1 MNKEKFKI
9 FFRLLSVIIHY
20 SLLFIHSRKILAQ
33 AILPLTV
40 APARQEITVSPGEQT
55 AVNVRFYNT
64 SDSPIS
70 GIVKVADF
78 IVDDNQ
84 GSPRIIEDVSQ
95 APPRFAASNW
105 VTLPYDKITIAGN
118 DKVSLQAKIKAPGN
132 ATAGSR
138 YIAIYFEPSGTIPQ
152 ATGSEKEAG
161 TGITSRI
168 ASLIYLTVSGPVTEN
183 ALVSRFFAKSFWE
196 YGPID
201 VETEILNRSDIHIRP
216 KGVISLTNA
225 FGGLVDQQKLK
236 EQNIF
241 PDISRSYKNTLG
253 KKWLIGRYRIDLA
266 ASYGKQGKALTS
278 SLYVWVFPWKVALI
292 IILALIIL
300 ILLGKSLYQ
309 KTALKEAK
317 LEAELEKEKEEIEKL
332 KEELRRREE

>member
-1 MNKEKFKI
+1 MKTIKFVI
-9 FFRLLSVIIHY
+9 FIIVITVI
-20 SLLFIHSRKILAQ
+20 FTAETAAQ

-40 APARQEITVSPGEQT
+40 APARQEITVDPGEQT

-84 GSPRIIEDVSQ
+84 GSPRIIENVSQ

-105 VTLPYDKITIAGN
+105 LTLPYDKITIAGN
-118 DKVSLQAKIKAPGN
+118 DKVSLQAKIKVPDN
-132 ATAGSR
+132 ATAGGR
-138 YIAIYFEPSGTIPQ
+138 YIAVYFEPSGTIPQ
-152 ATGSEKEAG
+152 AVGAQKEAG
-161 TGITSRI
+161 TGIISRI
-168 ASLIYLTVSGPVTEN
+168 ASLVYLTVSGPVTEN
-183 ALVSRFFAKSFWE
+183 AIVSRFFTKSFWE
-196 YGPID
+196 YGPIE
-201 VETEILNRSDIHIRP
+201 VQTEILNRSDLHIRP

-241 PDISRSYKNTLG
+241 PDISRSYKNNLG
-253 KKWLIGRYRIDLA
+253 KKWLIGRYRIDLS

-278 SLYVWVFPWKVALI
+278 AIYVWVFPWKMALI
-292 IILALIIL
+292 IVLTLII
-300 ILLGKSLYQ
+300 IFLLGKSLYQ
-309 KTALKEAK
+309 KIALKEAK
-317 LEAELEKEKEEIEKL
+317 LEEELEKEKSEIEKL
-332 KEELRRREE
+332 KEELRRRNE